1 MNILVTGTS
10 RGIGAAIA
18 ASLSGHQVVGH
29 STTAGEGRIA
39 ADLSRPGAAEALWAE
54 ALARLLPTRDR
65 LLGPQRQRA
74 DEAGARLDR
83 ALERRVTLERGTL
96 DRSGGALRPAL
107 AFGLLL
113 GVNLGP
119 LLTVT
124 GSLATMLCLS
134 GARRAGVR
142 VPALAFVG
150 AGLLVTP
157 PMLLAAGLTLALLLR
172 P

>member
-1 MNILVTGTS
+1 MLLFLVSVMALAGLAERAGQPFFRLSLTLLLLAAAGFLVA
-10 RGIGAAIA
+10 GAA
-18 ASLSGHQVVGH
+18 
-29 STTAGEGRIA
+29 
-39 ADLSRPGAAEALWAE
+39 
-54 ALARLLPTRDR
+54 
-65 LLGPQRQRA
+65 
-74 DEAGARLDR
+74 
-83 ALERRVTLERGTL
+83 
-96 DRSGGALRPAL
+96 GALRPAL